1 MRPLTPR
8 ASSAFLSFIRGAE
21 IIGVLM
27 NRDALMISLIRG
39 TPRVMSDLVK
49 VTKVLY
55 DTENIHKNHDKEC

>member
-49 VTKVLY
+49 VIKVLY
-55 DTENIHKNHDKEC
+55 DTENIHKNQDKEC

>member
-55 DTENIHKNHDKEC
+55 DTENIHKNQGKEC